1 MNTHTDGQVIILG
14 DQITGNLWQ
23 RSAGPRID
31 PPPRSGESVAVVV
44 PVYGCAS
51 RPTVMAARAA
61 ARQGRVYVLLS
72 TQQGWRLAPW
82 PAIDWELAGG
92 GLRAVSRRIP
102 PPSRGMAAKP
112 ATYPAGPAPAK
123 RRDCRPAS
131 VGAVE
136 RLVLSRR
143 VHRGQPKLPRAEV
156 ERLAREWESQAGTRA
171 EAAARR
177 AEKGQANRAAATALA
192 AEHGPAVAVWVTDYV
207 AGHGGGGAT
216 WAEVG
221 AVVGAPSFTSRERLR
236 ELLWALRAAGWVDFT
251 PNENRSVRPGAR
263 SGDSPTCGGA
273 PQEPTRT
280 AVCTAQHAIDHA
292 VNGIGHRS
300 DTDRTRFLELSR

>member
-1 MNTHTDGQVIILG
+1 MNEHADGRIVVLG
-14 DQITGNLWQ
+14 DQLTGDLWRQ
-23 RSAGPRID
+23 SAGPRIN
-31 PPPRSGESVAVVV
+31 PPLRPGETVSVVAL
-44 PVYGCAS
+44 VYGRAS
-51 RPTVMAARAA
+51 RPTVTAARAA
-61 ARQGRVYVLLS
+61 ARKGRVYVLTLIRE
-72 TQQGWRLAPW
+72 GWRLSPW
-82 PAIDWELAGG
+82 PTVDWELAGA

-102 PPSRGMAAKP
+102 PPSRGTAAKP
-112 ATYPAGPAPAK
+112 AASPAGPAPAK
-123 RRDCRPAS
+123 RQDRRPAS

-136 RLVLSRR
+136 RLVMSRR

-156 ERLAREWESQAGTRA
+156 EKLAREWESQAGTRA

-192 AEHGPAVAVWVTDYV
+192 AEHGPAVAAWVADYV

-221 AVVGAPSFTSRERLR
+221 AVVGAPSFASRERLR
-236 ELLWALRAAGWVDFT
+236 ELLWALRAAGWIDFT

-263 SGDSPTCGGA
+263 SGNSPTCGGA
-273 PQEPTRT
+273 PPGPTRT

-292 VNGIGHRS
+292 VNQIGHRS
-300 DTDRTRFLELSR
+300 DTDRTRLPELSR